1 MINFN
6 DHKAV
11 KELIFDLM
19 IENRELKTQLA
30 ETGKDKDFWYN
41 TWDKLNQ
48 AEKVRQEQTQALNSL
63 PVVKGDSDA

>member
-1 MINFN
+1 MINFK
-6 DHKAV
+6 DEKVV
-11 KELIFDLM
+11 KDFVFDLM

-48 AEKVRQEQTQALNSL
+48 EEKKRRVESEL
-63 PVVKGDSDA
+63 PRKVCPDA